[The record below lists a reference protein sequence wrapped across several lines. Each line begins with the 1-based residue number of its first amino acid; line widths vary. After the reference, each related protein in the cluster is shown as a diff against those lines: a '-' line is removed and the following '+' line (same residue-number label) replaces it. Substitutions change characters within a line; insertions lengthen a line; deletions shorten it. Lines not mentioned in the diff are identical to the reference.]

1 MITPIFIFGE
11 CFIHF
16 NKQKGLLLGHCISIL
31 LAIYGQTAYTATIA
45 LLTIMATM
53 FLYDKEFSMT
63 NIKNLLV
70 SHNRQEKQ
78 LNINSRINCTVE
90 NNDSKIMLEKLLGK
104 LKKIKKES
112 ILKQI
117 VSKSQQTNHNDD
129 DLICLKKEMNDLTHE
144 DINF

>member
-1 MITPIFIFGE
+1 
-11 CFIHF
+11 
-16 NKQKGLLLGHCISIL
+16 
-31 LAIYGQTAYTATIA
+31 
-45 LLTIMATM
+45 MATM

-144 DINF
+144 DINFQVETLSSNISDQYNLKLPKRSKSVLLNEEMIT